1 MPNDATVKPQ
11 PDEDAARRK
20 GVLGWFRE
28 LNHGLELAKGLS
40 VVTILSSI
48 AVGYFQYYNE
58 YQEKVSAQAR
68 EDMKGATDTFTD
80 VSKRFSEAQTL
91 QQMLFQDFSDA
102 FDESAQAS
110 KRAVASKHAQSIVA
124 GYEAGSI
131 ALLESG
137 DLVARNAEI
146 YIDWASDFKRD
157 SKQANQPSGDP
168 LTRPALKTHDFDCND
183 YLPQFVPA
191 DAEAAQAVRDDTTPA
206 CQLSRSERLERARNS
221 TVVSLCPRQKGVND
235 PPEGVTIDWFSAK
248 HQALTLHYC
257 FETLHERLA
266 RVRSWAAHPD
276 GRPPTR
282 EVVRSEREQVRT
294 AIDNQARR
302 LEAFMGLATF
312 RMEAI
317 RLNYRPVGLACRLP
331 FVSSVATWWSDS
343 CTPVITRKR
352 S

>member
-1 MPNDATVKPQ
+1 MPNDATVKSQ
-11 PDEDAARRK
+11 PEGDATRRK

-28 LNHGLELAKGLS
+28 LDHGLELAKGLS
-40 VVTILSSI
+40 VVTILSSF
-48 AVGYFQYYNE
+48 AVGYFQYYGE

-91 QQMLFQDFSDA
+91 QQMLFQDFSHG
-102 FDESAQAS
+102 FDESAHAS
-110 KRAVASKHAQSIVA
+110 KRAGAGKHAQSIVPT
-124 GYEAGSI
+124 YEAASI

-137 DLVARNAEI
+137 DLIARDAEI

-168 LTRPALKTHDFDCND
+168 LTRPVLKTHDFDCND
-183 YLPQFVPA
+183 DLPQFVPA
-191 DAEAAQAVRDDTTPA
+191 DAAAAEASRENTAPA
-206 CQLSRSERLERARNS
+206 CQLSRSERLARARNS
-221 TVVSLCPRQKGVND
+221 TAISLCPRQKGVND
-235 PPEGVTIDWFSAK
+235 PPEGITIDWFSAK

-276 GRPPTR
+276 GHPPAR
-282 EVVRSEREQVRT
+282 EVVRAEREQVRT

-317 RLNYRPVGLACRLP
+317 RLNYRPVGLLCRLP
-331 FVSSVATWWSDS
+331 FVSTAWSWVSDS